1 MTNSI
6 YVIGHKNPDTDSIC
20 SAIGYAAYLN
30 QPDPG
35 RYIPAR
41 CGEIG
46 AETAYVLSHFGVD
59 VPALVESVEPTVADI
74 PFTYTHR
81 AQMDLPTI
89 DVVDMME
96 EQDVR
101 NIPITD
107 TEGKFVGLVSEHGL
121 ARAYVRRTRIEPL
134 SVLPIKV
141 ETLARILEA
150 EVVVRNR
157 DLLEGNVYI
166 SIDALHVTLSRLTKD
181 DIAIVGDNEPSQL
194 ALIQAGIALL
204 IIADGA
210 PVGDRA
216 INAAKSQGVSVF
228 STKLDAF
235 GVAKMI
241 NLSLPASE
249 VMATDVP
256 IIHMDD
262 GLDYVKGLVTNSR
275 YRTACIVDEEG
286 RLLGMISRNT
296 FVYDIQKSVIL
307 VDHNEYSQA
316 VDGIENAEILEII
329 DHHRLGAMTTLKP
342 IRFIMEPVGSTSTI
356 VASIYQE
363 SGRTLPDTIAGL
375 LLAGIL
381 SDTLGLKMS
390 TTTKKDEE
398 MVAWL
403 AERTGIDPVEFGIS
417 LFREGME
424 LSSFSIEEL
433 VKKDLKRYSLYSMDV
448 AISQVMAPSSEFARQ
463 HEEEIRS
470 TIENLRKL
478 MEVDIFVVLLTS
490 VFENGSDLYA
500 AADDHTLQRLDYLNQ
515 PVRLTGVMSRKK
527 DFLPQFGQLIRGL

>member
-30 QPDPG
+30 QQDFG
-35 RYIPAR
+35 RYVPAR

-46 AETAYVLSHFGVD
+46 AETAFVLSHFGVETP
-59 VPALVESVEPTVADI
+59 VLIESVEPTVADI
-74 PFTYTHR
+74 PFTYTHS
-81 AQMDLPTI
+81 ATMDLPTI

-107 TEGKFVGLVSEHGL
+107 HEGLFVGLVSEHGL

-134 SVLPIKV
+134 SVLPI
-141 ETLARILEA
+141 EIGTLARILEA
-150 EVVVRNR
+150 EVIVQNH

-204 IIADGA
+204 IIADNA
-210 PVGDRA
+210 PAGERV
-216 INAAKSQGVSVF
+216 ITAAKDQGVSIF

-256 IIHMDD
+256 IIHQDD
-262 GLDYVKGLVTNSR
+262 GLDYVKQLVTNSR
-275 YRTACIVDEEG
+275 YRTACIVDEDG

-342 IRFIMEPVGSTSTI
+342 IRFVMEPVGSTSTI
-356 VASIYQE
+356 IASIYQE
-363 SGRTLPDTIAGL
+363 SGRDLPDSIGGI

-398 MVAWL
+398 MAAWL
-403 AERTGIDPVEFGIS
+403 AERTGIDPVDFAIS

-424 LSSFSIEEL
+424 LASFSIEDL
-433 VKKDLKRYSLYSMDV
+433 VKKDLKRYSLYSREV
-448 AISQVMAPSSEFARQ
+448 AISQVMAPSAEFAKQ
-463 HEEEIRS
+463 HDKEIRS
-470 TIENLRKL
+470 TIENLREL
-478 MEVDIFVVLLTS
+478 MEVDIFVVLITS
-490 VFENGSDLYA
+490 VFENGSDLFA
-500 AADDHTLQRLDYLNQ
+500 AGDEHTLQRLGYLEQ
-515 PVRLTGVMSRKK
+515 PLRLEGVMSRKK